1 MQHKPLSILIVEDE
15 PGDQALVVT
24 YLRHKSFR
32 HAAGAPNLVWAKS
45 LHGRE
50 GEFRHPDGHPNSP
63 TYGHLKFPHPCHAV
77 RVA

>member
-50 GEFRHPDGHPNSP
+50 GEFRHEVCVLFTRESA
-63 TYGHLKFPHPCHAV
+63 FPGGG
-77 RVA
+77 R